1 MKSAVAER
9 AGPYLALETLR
20 VQDAMHFGFVSC
32 RSDTPLRTV
41 ARLMSTSRVHAVLVT
56 AYGEQE
62 PTGGESWGIV
72 ADTDLIRAAGAAGL
86 DEQAA
91 GAVATVPAATVR
103 ADERLSG
110 AARLM
115 VEEKA
120 SHLIVVDPRSGKPI
134 GMLSTLDV
142 ARALAGFPERHPL

>member
-91 GAVATVPAATVR
+91 GAVATVPAAT
-103 ADERLSG
+103 
-110 AARLM
+110 ARLM